1 MKLFPVIDLTAY
13 LAVMDKLDGD
23 PSKLKEQLG
32 PELTESCKQLAQ
44 VLSEAGAVVVKDP
57 RCSAEENEQFI
68 EMMER
73 YFERPVEYKRPQERP
88 SLRYQ
93 VGITPEKVEVPRAMV
108 DEKLQEKIR
117 AMCVSKESQPTTI
130 IGPDLKWRYMWS
142 VGPRPS
148 KTQFKE
154 LNAAPVIPEGF
165 PGWVEN
171 MNSWGYKM
179 LAATEVVA
187 EMLAVGYGLP
197 KDAFTSLMKQAPH
210 LLGPTGSDLQSYGQE
225 GAVLAG
231 YHFDTHFLTIHGK
244 SRFPGLNLWLK
255 NGQKIEGAI
264 PEGCLLVQ
272 AGKQM
277 EYLTGGDCMAG
288 LHEVIV
294 TDKTIEAIKQA
305 KEQNRSLW
313 RVSSTFFSHIASDA
327 VLKPLGHFAESP
339 LASNYPPLY
348 AGELMEQELSFLNL
362 KGNEA

>member
-1 MKLFPVIDLTAY
+1 MKILPVIDMTAY
-13 LAVMDKLDGD
+13 LAVMDKLDGE

-32 PELTESCKQLAQ
+32 PELTESCKQLAR

-57 RCSAEENEQFI
+57 RCSAEENEHFI

-73 YFERPVEYKRPQERP
+73 YYETPVEYKRPQERP

-117 AMCVSKESQPTTI
+117 AMCNSKESQPATLT
-130 IGPDLKWRYMWS
+130 GPDLKWRYMWS

-154 LNAAPVIPEGF
+154 LNADPVIPEGF
-165 PGWVEN
+165 PGWVET

-179 LAATEVVA
+179 MAATEVVA
-187 EMLAVGYGLP
+187 EMLAIGYGLP
-197 KDAFTSLMKQAPH
+197 KDAFTSLMKQ
-210 LLGPTGSDLQSYGQE
+210 
-225 GAVLAG
+225 
-231 YHFDTHFLTIHGK
+231 I
-244 SRFPGLNLWLK
+244 
-255 NGQKIEGAI
+255 
-264 PEGCLLVQ
+264 
-272 AGKQM
+272 
-277 EYLTGGDCMAG
+277 EYLTAGDCMAG

-313 RVSSTFFSHIASDA
+313 RVSSTFFAHIASDA

-348 AGELMEQELSFLNL
+348 AGELMEQEFTFLNL